1 MPPAKLQN
9 QGNGAAGAEAKSC
22 KDKRVSQSVKER
34 MLSCK
39 VLNITVWGMHLD
51 CHNGRAH
58 LESCL
63 KDSAVCASTQLL
75 AASQKAPQPR
85 EGVAKV
91 LPKTGA
97 CHCLSITV
105 KARHSQ
111 MLPHSGRFSGSGIG
125 PHKLLCLC
133 VVMFPQ
139 SFTRSPDY
147 GPGRAC
153 ETL

>member
-63 KDSAVCASTQLL
+63 KDSAICASTQLL

-111 MLPHSGRFSGSGIG
+111 MLPHLPLRCNV
-125 PHKLLCLC
+125 PAKLHKI
-133 VVMFPQ
+133 
-139 SFTRSPDY
+139 
-147 GPGRAC
+147 A
-153 ETL
+153 